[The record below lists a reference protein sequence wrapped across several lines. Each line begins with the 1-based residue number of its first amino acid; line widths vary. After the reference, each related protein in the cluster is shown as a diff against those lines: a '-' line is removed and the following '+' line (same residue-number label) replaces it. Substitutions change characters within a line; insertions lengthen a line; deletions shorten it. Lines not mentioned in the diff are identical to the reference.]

1 MIFMQKWCWF
11 HFPKYYSFIL
21 LFFTGLEARARSQ
34 HLLPAELMLG
44 LGVWSRAATPRGVW
58 GPKTAELGPK
68 TAELGPPLPAR
79 QAREDWKH
87 FGQGNGKALAM
98 TAPGR
103 MQKMMQDEQ
112 EQEGMEVLV
121 GRDQGLALDGKA
133 EGAHGQ
139 HRLRPLATAR
149 PSRRTKGPAAP
160 RAGPGLWG
168 RASIL
173 FL

>member
-58 GPKTAELGPK
+58 GPKTAELGP
-68 TAELGPPLPAR
+68 PLPAR
-79 QAREDWKH
+79 QACEDWKH

-121 GRDQGLALDGKA
+121 GRDQGFALDGKA
-133 EGAHGQ
+133 EGARGQ
-139 HRLRPLATAR
+139 HQLRPLATAR
-149 PSRRTKGPAAP
+149 PSRRTKAAP
-160 RAGPGLWG
+160 
-168 RASIL
+168 
-173 FL
+173 